1 MKYIF
6 KLIFKILGALL
17 GVFVLVVGIYVGYVC
32 IQYYRIEDVQILTI
46 HHPASA
52 SSKKV
57 SLQTEYQIT
66 TYNIGFGAYSPD
78 FDFFM
83 DSGVMKDGKKVSGH
97 HGTAISKEQVLYDTK
112 GATKT
117 IQDIHPDFAFFQE
130 VDTRSTRSY
139 EVNQDDY
146 LRSQFV
152 DFDHVHAQNFHS
164 AYLLYPFHD
173 PHGKV
178 RSGITTLSRYTITE
192 ATRYSFTVSKS
203 LNKFFD
209 LDRCF
214 SVSAVEV
221 ENGHKLLLINL
232 HMSAYDKGG
241 KIRAK
246 QMEELNTFL
255 AQAQEN
261 GDYVIAGGDFNHDLL
276 TYHPDYSYTYDSL
289 PFWNQTEQQKPEW
302 ISFFFDET
310 GKSGLPEGYKVIAS
324 DNTSTCRSADM
335 PWQEGVNYVAVID
348 GFIVSSNVNVVEHR
362 NIVTSDEKATQYAY
376 SDHQPAWMSFTLE

>member
-1 MKYIF
+1 MKHIF

-32 IQYYRIEDVQILTI
+32 IQYYRIEDAQTLTI
-46 HHPASA
+46 HHPT
-52 SSKKV
+52 SSLKKV

-83 DSGVMKDGKKVSGH
+83 DSGIMKDGKKVTGH
-97 HGTAISKEQVLYDTK
+97 RGTAISKEHVLYDIE

-117 IQDIHPDFAFFQE
+117 IQNIHPDFAFFQE

-146 LRSQFV
+146 LRTQFG
-152 DFDHVHAQNFHS
+152 DYDHVHAQNFHS

-214 SVSAVEV
+214 SVSVVEV

-246 QMEELNTFL
+246 QMEELNFFL
-255 AQAQEN
+255 GQAQEN

-276 TYHPDYSYTYDSL
+276 TYNPDYSYTYEAL
-289 PFWNQTEQQKPEW
+289 PFADQTEQQKPDW
-302 ISFFFDET
+302 LAFFFDEQ
-310 GKSGLPEGYKVIAS
+310 GKSGLPEGYRVIAS
-324 DNTSTCRSADM
+324 DNSSTCRAAEM
-335 PWQEGVNYVAVID
+335 IWQEGVNYVTVVD
-348 GFIVSSNVNVVEHR
+348 GFIVSSNVNVVGHR
-362 NIVTSDEKATQYAY
+362 NIVTSDDKATQYAY

>member
-1 MKYIF
+1 MKFIF

-17 GVFVLVVGIYVGYVC
+17 GVFVLVVGIYVGYVM
-32 IQYYRIEDVQILTI
+32 IQYNRIEDAQALVVN
-46 HHPASA
+46 HP
-52 SSKKV
+52 SSSIKKV

-83 DSGVMKDGKKVSGH
+83 DSGVMKDGKKVTGH
-97 HGTAISKEQVLYDTK
+97 RGTAISKEHVLYDIA
-112 GATKT
+112 GAAKT
-117 IQDIHPDFAFFQE
+117 IQDINPDFAFFQE

-146 LRSQFV
+146 LRTQF
-152 DFDHVHAQNFHS
+152 DEYDHVHAINFHS

-173 PHGKV
+173 PHGKA

-203 LNKFFD
+203 LSKFFD

-214 SVSAVEV
+214 SVSSVEV
-221 ENGHKLLLINL
+221 ENGHQLLLVNL

-246 QMEELNTFL
+246 QMEELNAFL
-255 AQAQEN
+255 AQAQEK

-276 TYHPDYSYTYDSL
+276 TYNPNYAYTFESL
-289 PFWNQTEQQKPEW
+289 PFANQTEQQKPEW
-302 ISFFFDET
+302 LASFFDEN
-310 GKSGLPEGYKVIAS
+310 GKSGLPEGYQVIAS
-324 DNTSTCRSADM
+324 DNISTCRGADM
-335 PWQEGVNYVAVID
+335 PWQEGVNYVTVID
-348 GFIVSSNVNVVEHR
+348 GFIVSSNVHVVAHQ
-362 NIVTSDEKATQYAY
+362 NIATSDDKVGQYAY